1 MKGIIRAICI
11 TLACALLPIATA
23 AAQSATSGCSLENST
38 FITQTLRC
46 KGGLT
51 IVIEN
56 GARYT
61 LRDLDGNGRVDTVEL
76 GSKALL
82 LEVPKKGR
90 KEFKVLTPQAI
101 AAVRGTKWA
110 VDAVENHTSVFVVN
124 GQVAVGR
131 RAGRNSVI
139 LGPGEGV
146 DVEAVGPLTVK
157 RWPPA
162 RVAALMARLG
172 QLSRE
177 WAAAISK
184 LWLSSFWLGFGD
196 CRLICALL
204 WPPAIS
210 RPSRISN
217 CASVAPSSTSPASA
231 TTIRSESVRWLPVL
245 RKAQKDLWNCQNAKT
260 PHANDE
266 FLAANFLLDRLLQ
279 EIVRLQ
285 NYPRD
290 LNLIREQTAQIVGR
304 TAKFINL
311 PR

>member
-1 MKGIIRAICI
+1 MKGIIRTICV

-23 AAQSATSGCSLENST
+23 AAQSATTGCSLENST

-90 KEFKVLTPQAI
+90 KEFKVITPQAI

-110 VDAVENHTSVFVVN
+110 VDAVENQTSVFVVN

-131 RAGRNSVI
+131 RAGRNSVV

-146 DVEAVGPLTVK
+146 DVEAAGPLTVK

-172 QLSRE
+172 Q
-177 WAAAISK
+177 
-184 LWLSSFWLGFGD
+184 
-196 CRLICALL
+196 
-204 WPPAIS
+204 
-210 RPSRISN
+210 
-217 CASVAPSSTSPASA
+217 
-231 TTIRSESVRWLPVL
+231 
-245 RKAQKDLWNCQNAKT
+245 
-260 PHANDE
+260 
-266 FLAANFLLDRLLQ
+266 
-279 EIVRLQ
+279 
-285 NYPRD
+285 
-290 LNLIREQTAQIVGR
+290 
-304 TAKFINL
+304 
-311 PR
+311 